1 MTRQIVE
8 TRYVAISRVRTW
20 VVFTVAVVDSV
31 PPGLPNAEPSASN
44 MIPEPI
50 DLATSLPTRPLV
62 EDRIAKLVK
71 WLHSQSV
78 CVVFVSMTLQPLLI
92 HASFS

>member
-20 VVFTVAVVDSV
+20 VDSV

-62 EDRIAKLVK
+62 EDRRAKLVK